1 MQALVGRET
10 GRPTALRF
18 AAFNDNDI
26 VWVYGYPLML
36 VPLLLSRKLQRTHG
50 TPVIFSCEIPW
61 PSSEARRPI
70 DSFNTMVYCR
80 APRQGLLRR
89 L

>member
-1 MQALVGRET
+1 MQALVGRQT

-61 PSSEARRPI
+61 PSSEARRSI
-70 DSFNTMVYCR
+70 DNTIVDC
-80 APRQGLLRR
+80 
-89 L
+89 

>member
-1 MQALVGRET
+1 MQALGRQT
-10 GRPTALRF
+10 DRPTALRF

-70 DSFNTMVYCR
+70 DS
-80 APRQGLLRR
+80 
-89 L
+89 